1 MKMLPK
7 EEHDTDHV
15 RERRIAMKIRIALCC
30 LCPGITVA
38 SALGVP
44 PAIHVAW
51 GEPEPPVL
59 GVDYVMELTPGYSPA
74 VK

>member
-1 MKMLPK
+1 MK
-7 EEHDTDHV
+7 T
-15 RERRIAMKIRIALCC
+15 RIALCC